1 MALPTPRP
9 DTTALI
15 TGASSGIG
23 AALARRLAGR
33 GHGVTL
39 VARRQDRITELARE
53 LSERHG
59 VRAEALPCDLLDPAA
74 RDELPARVRDL
85 GLRVDVL
92 VNNAGVAS
100 GGDFTDQDPDHEIDM
115 VRLNC
120 EALLGLTNAYAPG
133 FEQRP
138 GAILIVASASGF
150 APIPRQATYAAT
162 KAFALS
168 LAEALHF
175 ELRPAGTSVTALCP
189 GPVGTEIADGS
200 TTLQNL
206 FAHAPRFAVISADRC
221 AAAAIRGLERNRRV
235 VVPHPAIRTA
245 SFFSRNTPH
254 RVLLPA
260 TRMFYRV

>member
-1 MALPTPRP
+1 MPLPPPRP

-23 AALARRLAGR
+23 AGLARELAGR

-39 VARRQDRITELARE
+39 VARRQDRIAELARR
-53 LSERHG
+53 LSAQYG

-74 RDELPARVRDL
+74 RDELPSRVDDL
-85 GLRVDVL
+85 GLRVSVL
-92 VNNAGVAS
+92 INNAGIAS
-100 GGDFTDQDPDHEIDM
+100 GGDFTDQDPGHEIDM

-120 EALLGLTNAYAPG
+120 EAVLGLTAAYAPG
-133 FEQRP
+133 FQKQP

-175 ELRPAGTSVTALCP
+175 ELRPTGTSVTALCP
-189 GPVGTEIADGS
+189 GPVSTEIADGS
-200 TTLQNL
+200 PALRNL
-206 FAHAPRFAVISADRC
+206 FARAPRFAVISADRC
-221 AAAAIRGLERNRRV
+221 AALAIRGLERNKRV
-235 VVPHPAIRTA
+235 VVPSPAIRTA
-245 SFFSRNTPH
+245 SFFTRNTPH
-254 RVLLPA
+254 RVLIPA
-260 TRMFYRV
+260 TRRIYRI

>member
-1 MALPTPRP
+1 MALPPPRP

-23 AALARRLAGR
+23 AGLARQLAQR

-39 VARRQDRITELARE
+39 VARRQDRIAELARR
-53 LSERHG
+53 LSDQYG

-74 RDELPARVRDL
+74 REKLPGRIDDL
-85 GLRVDVL
+85 GLRVNVL
-92 VNNAGVAS
+92 INNAGVAS
-100 GGDFTDQDPDHEIDM
+100 GGDFTDQDPGHEIDM

-120 EALLGLTNAYAPG
+120 EALLGLTAAYAPG
-133 FEQRP
+133 FEHRP

-189 GPVGTEIADGS
+189 GPVTTEIADGS
-200 TTLQNL
+200 PTLQNL
-206 FAHAPRFAVISADRC
+206 FANAPRFAVISADEC
-221 AAAAIRGLERNRRV
+221 AAQAIRGLEKNKRV
-235 VVPHPAIRTA
+235 VVPNLAIRAA

-260 TRMFYRV
+260 TRRVYRV

>member
-1 MALPTPRP
+1 MALPPPQP

-23 AALARRLAGR
+23 AALARQLAR
-33 GHGVTL
+33 HGHGVTL
-39 VARRQDRITELARE
+39 VARRRERITELARR
-53 LSERHG
+53 LSERYG
-59 VRAEALPCDLLDPAA
+59 VRAEALPCDLLDSVA
-74 RDELPARVRDL
+74 RDELPGRVDDL
-85 GLRVDVL
+85 GLRVSVL

-100 GGDFTDQDPDHEIDM
+100 GGDFTGQDPGHEIDM

-120 EALLGLTNAYAPG
+120 ETLLGLTAAYAPG
-133 FEQRP
+133 FEKEP

-189 GPVGTEIADGS
+189 GPVSTEIADGS
-200 TTLQNL
+200 PTLRNL
-206 FAHAPRFAVISADRC
+206 FAQAPGFAVVSADRC
-221 AAAAIRGLERNRRV
+221 AAEAIRGLKKNKRV
-235 VVPHPAIRTA
+235 VVPNPAIRTA

-254 RVLLPA
+254 RVLIPA
-260 TRMFYRV
+260 IRRIYRI